1 MGNRIWQGGGRL
13 VIVAGRLDEEK
24 ATERRREKE
33 SVKMQTEQRLHAD
46 ILTLTWCRSK
56 VSVFWYLNTKCVNMT
71 ASC

>member
-1 MGNRIWQGGGRL
+1 MNNGKQDVAGRRK
-13 VIVAGRLDEEK
+13 VILAGRLDEEK

-46 ILTLTWCRSK
+46 ILTLTRCCLDK
-56 VSVFWYLNTKCVNMT
+56 T